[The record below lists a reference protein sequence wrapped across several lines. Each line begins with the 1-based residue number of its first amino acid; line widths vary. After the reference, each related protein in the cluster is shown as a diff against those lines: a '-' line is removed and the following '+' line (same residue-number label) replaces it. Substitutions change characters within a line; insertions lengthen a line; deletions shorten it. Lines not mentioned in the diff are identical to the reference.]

1 MICSLLSLA
10 LWPCPKCYVWVR
22 GSLVIECP
30 ATASGSILSLEEG
43 GVRLSIPLDL
53 KNCSAAGFVVL
64 FVRCATT
71 VVPVVQ
77 EVIVIVVER
86 PTLPS
91 SSVVA
96 VLSLARGLPAPSARV
111 VVPVSVT
118 HYFATLQWDME

>member
-1 MICSLLSLA
+1 MLPPQPGPVALPKMLRLGAGLLGYRVSRHRHRVHSL
-10 LWPCPKCYVWVR
+10 
-22 GSLVIECP
+22 
-30 ATASGSILSLEEG
+30 LEEG

-64 FVRCATT
+64 FVRCATM
-71 VVPVVQ
+71 VVPVIQ

-96 VLSLARGLPAPSARV
+96 VPSLARGLPAPSARV